1 MAPATPQDLLFRQAH
16 TTYAF
21 TDEPVLDEL
30 LAEIYDLMR
39 LGPTA
44 MNAQPLR
51 IVFIR
56 TAAGKARLLPH
67 LAEGNR
73 PKSASAPV
81 VAVLAADA
89 DYHLHLDRVAPHQ
102 KGARERLAAN
112 PETRLKD
119 ATFNATLQAG
129 YFILAARAVGLDA
142 GPMGGFD
149 RAGIDAEFFDGT
161 ALHSILVV
169 NLGHAAEDGQRAR
182 APRLELPEAVTFV

>member
-1 MAPATPQDLLFRQAH
+1 MAPASPQDLLFRQAH

-81 VAVLAADA
+81 VAVLAADT

>member
-1 MAPATPQDLLFRQAH
+1 MAPATVQDLLFRHAH

-44 MNAQPLR
+44 MNSQPLR
-51 IVFIR
+51 VVFIR

-81 VAVLAADA
+81 VAILAADA
-89 DYHLHLDRVAPHQ
+89 DYHLHLDRFAPHQ

-161 ALHSILVV
+161 AVHSILVV

-182 APRLELPEAVTFV
+182 APRLELLEAVTFA

>member
-81 VAVLAADA
+81 VAVLAADT
-89 DYHLHLDRVAPHQ
+89 DYHLNLDRVAPHQ